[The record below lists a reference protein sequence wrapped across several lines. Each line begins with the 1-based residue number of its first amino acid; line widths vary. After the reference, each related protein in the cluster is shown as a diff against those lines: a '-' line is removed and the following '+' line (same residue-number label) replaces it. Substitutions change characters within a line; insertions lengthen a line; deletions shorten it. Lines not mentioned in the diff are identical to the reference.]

1 MRSRSAF
8 PLPDLSVVFEH
19 DPSVDAAALGDGWA
33 FRGDVRFA
41 GHFGMLFVRIADP
54 WLVRTDDGVLLTI
67 ADPDAQDDGP
77 RVPLATV
84 TVEQTGAGEWAS
96 TAVALTAQGSE
107 LFNSVYPVG
116 DPLDPF
122 LCGFPSARDAP
133 VVGSPRWSV
142 IRVVR
147 PLLPVHLR
155 VGECER
161 LVERHVG
168 GP

>member
-1 MRSRSAF
+1 MTDEQGPPEFGLTWPIKRSFVTYVLGMPDGRAGAVEGAF

-84 TVEQTGAGEWAS
+84 TVEETGPGEWAS
-96 TAVALTAQGSE
+96 TSVALTAQGSE

-122 LCGFPSARDAP
+122 T
-133 VVGSPRWSV
+133 
-142 IRVVR
+142 
-147 PLLPVHLR
+147 LR
-155 VGECER
+155 VP
-161 LVERHVG
+161 VG
-168 GP
+168 A

>member
-1 MRSRSAF
+1 MTDEQGPPEFGLTWPIKRSFVTYVLGMPDGRAGAVEGAF

-77 RVPLATV
+77 RLPLATV
-84 TVEQTGAGEWAS
+84 TVEQTGPGEWAS
-96 TAVALTAQGSE
+96 TSVALTAQGSE

-122 LCGFPSARDAP
+122 TLRVP
-133 VVGSPRWSV
+133 VGS
-142 IRVVR
+142 
-147 PLLPVHLR
+147 
-155 VGECER
+155 
-161 LVERHVG
+161 
-168 GP
+168 

>member
-1 MRSRSAF
+1 MTDEQGPPEFGLTWPIKRSFVTYVLGMPDGRAGAVEGAF

-84 TVEQTGAGEWAS
+84 TVEQTGPGEWAS
-96 TAVALTAQGSE
+96 TSVALTAQGSE

-122 LCGFPSARDAP
+122 T
-133 VVGSPRWSV
+133 
-142 IRVVR
+142 
-147 PLLPVHLR
+147 LR
-155 VGECER
+155 VP
-161 LVERHVG
+161 VT
-168 GP
+168 

>member
-1 MRSRSAF
+1 MTDEQGPPEFGLTWPIKRSFVTYVLGMPDGRAGAVEGAF

-84 TVEQTGAGEWAS
+84 TVAQTGAGEWAS

-122 LCGFPSARDAP
+122 T
-133 VVGSPRWSV
+133 
-142 IRVVR
+142 
-147 PLLPVHLR
+147 LR
-155 VGECER
+155 VP
-161 LVERHVG
+161 VG
-168 GP
+168 A

>member
-1 MRSRSAF
+1 MTDEQGPPEFGLTWPIKRSFVTYVLGMPDGRAGAVEGAF

-122 LCGFPSARDAP
+122 TLRVP
-133 VVGSPRWSV
+133 VGS
-142 IRVVR
+142 
-147 PLLPVHLR
+147 
-155 VGECER
+155 
-161 LVERHVG
+161 
-168 GP
+168 

>member
-1 MRSRSAF
+1 MTDEQGPPEFGLTWPIKRSLVTYVLGMPDGRAGAVEGAF

-122 LCGFPSARDAP
+122 T
-133 VVGSPRWSV
+133 
-142 IRVVR
+142 
-147 PLLPVHLR
+147 LR
-155 VGECER
+155 VP
-161 LVERHVG
+161 VG
-168 GP
+168 A

>member
-1 MRSRSAF
+1 MTDEQGPPEFGLTWPIKRSFVTYVLGMPDGRAGAVEGAF

-84 TVEQTGAGEWAS
+84 TVEQTGPGEWAS
-96 TAVALTAQGSE
+96 TSVALTAQGSE

-122 LCGFPSARDAP
+122 T
-133 VVGSPRWSV
+133 
-142 IRVVR
+142 
-147 PLLPVHLR
+147 LR
-155 VGECER
+155 VP
-161 LVERHVG
+161 VG
-168 GP
+168 A

>member
-1 MRSRSAF
+1 MTDEQGPPEFGLTWPIKRSFVTYVLGMPDGRAGAVEGAF

-84 TVEQTGAGEWAS
+84 TVEQTGPGEWAS
-96 TAVALTAQGSE
+96 TSVALTAQGSE

-122 LCGFPSARDAP
+122 TLRVP
-133 VVGSPRWSV
+133 VGS
-142 IRVVR
+142 
-147 PLLPVHLR
+147 
-155 VGECER
+155 
-161 LVERHVG
+161 
-168 GP
+168 

>member
-1 MRSRSAF
+1 MTDEQGPPEFGLTWPIKRSFVTYVLGMPDGRAGAVEGAF

-67 ADPDAQDDGP
+67 ADPDAQDDGL

-84 TVEQTGAGEWAS
+84 TVEQTGPGEWAS
-96 TAVALTAQGSE
+96 TSVALTAQGSE

-122 LCGFPSARDAP
+122 TLRVP
-133 VVGSPRWSV
+133 VGS
-142 IRVVR
+142 
-147 PLLPVHLR
+147 
-155 VGECER
+155 
-161 LVERHVG
+161 
-168 GP
+168 

>member
-1 MRSRSAF
+1 MTDEQGPPEFGLTWPIKRSFVTYVLGMPDGRAGAVEGAF

-84 TVEQTGAGEWAS
+84 TVEQTGPGEWAS
-96 TAVALTAQGSE
+96 TSVALTAQGSE

-122 LCGFPSARDAP
+122 T
-133 VVGSPRWSV
+133 
-142 IRVVR
+142 
-147 PLLPVHLR
+147 LR
-155 VGECER
+155 VP
-161 LVERHVG
+161 G
-168 GP
+168 GA

>member
-1 MRSRSAF
+1 MTDEQGPPEFGLTWPIKRSFVTYVLGMPDGRAGAVEGAF

-84 TVEQTGAGEWAS
+84 TVEETGPGEWAS
-96 TAVALTAQGSE
+96 TSVALTAQGSE

-122 LCGFPSARDAP
+122 TLRVP
-133 VVGSPRWSV
+133 VGS
-142 IRVVR
+142 
-147 PLLPVHLR
+147 
-155 VGECER
+155 
-161 LVERHVG
+161 
-168 GP
+168 

>member
-1 MRSRSAF
+1 MTDEQGPPEFGLTWPIKRSFVTYVLGMPDGRAGAVEGAF

-122 LCGFPSARDAP
+122 T
-133 VVGSPRWSV
+133 
-142 IRVVR
+142 
-147 PLLPVHLR
+147 LR
-155 VGECER
+155 VP
-161 LVERHVG
+161 VG
-168 GP
+168 A